1 MNKYRLRIWI
11 SLALLGSWAVI
22 LRLLDFPIL
31 PFVPFLKFD
40 FSDLMV
46 YVGMLIG
53 GPKGLMLVAGI
64 RDLSNYIMKG
74 GEGGI
79 PIGVIMSFIASVT
92 MFLPSH
98 FFLKS
103 SLNKNRLV
111 RIFLTP
117 LSLVVMLCLVMS
129 LMNYYIAL
137 PIYAKVMKLPIDHY
151 LNYVIQFIL
160 PFNAIKGVLIAAC
173 QGILNKY
180 IRPILEQKKYLYP
193 LYDQF

>member
-1 MNKYRLRIWI
+1 
-11 SLALLGSWAVI
+11 
-22 LRLLDFPIL
+22 
-31 PFVPFLKFD
+31 
-40 FSDLMV
+40 
-46 YVGMLIG
+46 
-53 GPKGLMLVAGI
+53 
-64 RDLSNYIMKG
+64 
-74 GEGGI
+74 
-79 PIGVIMSFIASVT
+79 MSFIASVT

-103 SLNKNRLV
+103 SLNKNKLV

-193 LYDQF
+193 LYDQY

>member
-1 MNKYRLRIWI
+1 
-11 SLALLGSWAVI
+11 
-22 LRLLDFPIL
+22 
-31 PFVPFLKFD
+31 
-40 FSDLMV
+40 MV

-103 SLNKNRLV
+103 SLNKNKIV
-111 RIFLTP
+111 RIFITP

-151 LNYVIQFIL
+151 SVSYTHLTL
-160 PFNAIKGVLIAAC
+160 PTIALLC
-173 QGILNKY
+173 RSRWSPY
-180 IRPILEQKKYLYP
+180 H
-193 LYDQF
+193 